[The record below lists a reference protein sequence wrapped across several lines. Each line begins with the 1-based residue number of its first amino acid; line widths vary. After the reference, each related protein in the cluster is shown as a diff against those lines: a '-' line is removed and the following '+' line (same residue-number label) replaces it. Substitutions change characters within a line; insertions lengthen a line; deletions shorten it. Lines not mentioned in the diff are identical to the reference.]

1 MLGEVLRKARK
12 KAGLTQEELAFKA
25 GISREYG
32 SMLEGDKKSPTVETL
47 FRVCKALGVRPSS
60 IIAKIECNS

>member
-1 MLGEVLRKARK
+1 MGEVLRKARK

-25 GISREYG
+25 GISREYV